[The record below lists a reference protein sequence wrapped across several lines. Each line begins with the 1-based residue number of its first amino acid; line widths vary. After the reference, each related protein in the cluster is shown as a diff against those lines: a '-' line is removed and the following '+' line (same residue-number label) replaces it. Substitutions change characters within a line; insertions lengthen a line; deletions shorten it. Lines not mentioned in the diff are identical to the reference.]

1 MSHLETGPASP
12 GSSSQAF
19 SGSLMAL
26 PAVEVWKSTRN
37 QSGLRGQVS
46 REQSCCRLC
55 SASSPTARVTPEAR
69 PAHVLAAGQ
78 ALRALAPAPQHPPRP
93 GDASLEREA
102 DRKTPGMGPG
112 GEKLLGARHRLLFQ
126 TVPQVNA
133 SGPVPADHAHTEP
146 GGQGC
151 RAGHLDL
158 CHSSPSRVSASFSS
172 SACCFCCWILA

>member
-26 PAVEVWKSTRN
+26 PAVEVWKSTRS

-55 SASSPTARVTPEAR
+55 SASSPTAQVTPEAR

-78 ALRALAPAPQHPPRP
+78 ALRALAPAPQHPLRP

-112 GEKLLGARHRLLFQ
+112 TGSSSRLSLR
-126 TVPQVNA
+126 VNA
-133 SGPVPADHAHTEP
+133 SGPVPADHAHAEP
-146 GGQGC
+146 GGRGC
-151 RAGHLDL
+151 GAGHLDL
-158 CHSSPSRVSASFSS
+158 CHSSPSKVSASFSS